1 MIWQTTHQKETNA
14 ARPMDPAR
22 PVDPALP
29 VDPPLL
35 VPYTKVHTCELTHS
49 VASNSLQLPWAVT
62 QQAPLSVGFSR
73 QEYWSRMPCPP
84 PGDLPDTGIKPTSPA
99 SPCIGRWILY
109 HWAHIKVH
117 FLANISK
124 LSTECN
130 PNFIVKV
137 SKKTLSPDFTLEK
150 CMSNFA
156 RKDHS
161 IKKAFWSLWTNF
173 WNTNGLLLQ

>member
-99 SPCIGRWILY
+99 SPWYGLSGKESTCQCRRRRRHRFDPWFGRIL
-109 HWAHIKVH
+109 WRREWLPAPV
-117 FLANISK
+117 FLPGESHRQRS
-124 LSTECN
+124 LMGY
-130 PNFIVKV
+130 
-137 SKKTLSPDFTLEK
+137 SP
-150 CMSNFA
+150 
-156 RKDHS
+156 
-161 IKKAFWSLWTNF
+161 
-173 WNTNGLLLQ
+173 